1 MTALTAE
8 RDPRT
13 GFPRTGFL
21 RDLDGAPALAHIG
34 PNWFA
39 PVMGTGIV
47 AVALASLPFALP
59 GAAPAALVFWLLA
72 SVVLLTVAAATL
84 GHWVRHPAAARGHLA
99 DPVMAHFYGA
109 PAMALMVVGAAT
121 LLVGH
126 RVLGVGPALAVDAAL
141 WTVGTALGLLTAV
154 LVPCTAFTRHDVG
167 ADAASGT
174 WLLSVVPPMVSAA
187 TGALLLPHLPAGQ
200 AQRTML
206 TVCAMF
212 VGLSLVACALTTVLI
227 WQRLVRHGVG
237 AAATVP
243 TLWLVLGPLGQSI
256 TATHHLGQLAPDVLG
271 APLGRAFA
279 ATTLLYGV
287 PVLGFALLWLA
298 VAVVVTLRT
307 ARVGLPFGLAWWSFT
322 FPVGTLVTGT
332 SGLAEVT
339 HLVALQA
346 LAGLLLVVLLVAW
359 AVVAARTVRGIHRG
373 TLLVAPRRENGPV
386 SPGPAARSRACAAA
400 P

>member
-1 MTALTAE
+1 MTALSAE
-8 RDPRT
+8 RT
-13 GFPRTGFL
+13 LRTGFL

-59 GAAPAALVFWLLA
+59 GAASAALAFWLLA
-72 SVVLLTVAAATL
+72 TVALVAVAAATL
-84 GHWVRHPAAARGHLA
+84 GHWLRHPTTARGHLG

-126 RVLGVGPALAVDAAL
+126 HVVGAGPALAVDAVL
-141 WTVGTALGLLTAV
+141 WTMGTTLGLVTAV
-154 LVPCTAFTRHDVG
+154 LVPCTAFTRHDNG
-167 ADAASGT
+167 AEAASGT
-174 WLLSVVPPMVSAA
+174 WMLSVVPPMVSAA
-187 TGALLLPHLPAGQ
+187 TGALLVPHLPVGQ

-206 TVCAMF
+206 AVCAMF
-212 VGLSLVACALTTVLI
+212 VGLSLVACALTMVLV

-271 APLGRAFA
+271 APSGRAFE

-298 VAVVVTLRT
+298 VAVVVTART
-307 ARVGLPFGLAWWSFT
+307 ARVGMPFGLAWWSFT
-322 FPVGTLVTGT
+322 FPVGTLVTGV
-332 SGLAEVT
+332 SGLAEAT
-339 HLVALQA
+339 HLLALQV
-346 LAGLLLVVLLVAW
+346 LAGMFAALLLAAW
-359 AVVAARTVRGIHRG
+359 ATVAARTVRGIHRG
-373 TLLVAPRRENGPV
+373 TLLLAPR
-386 SPGPAARSRACAAA
+386 
-400 P
+400 